1 MALHLIK
8 LCVGAE
14 SIEDLESWIGERLAA
29 KKARGE
35 TPEHA
40 HITRMAPKRAEELL
54 DGGSLYWVI
63 KGQIAAR
70 QTLADIRPFVDGEGI
85 SRCQLVLEPVVTPVL
100 PRPFR
105 PFQGW
110 RYLTAKDAPPDL
122 SISSGDVAQ
131 MPEAMRRELR
141 GLGLL

>member
-14 SIEDLESWIGERLAA
+14 SIADLRQWIDQRLAA
-29 KKARGE
+29 QKARGE
-35 TPEHA
+35 RQRPSHV
-40 HITRMAPKRAEELL
+40 TRMTPKRGAELT

-70 QTLADIRPFVDGEGI
+70 QSLEALENFRDGDGI
-85 SRCQLVLEPVVTPVL
+85 ERCRLWLGCVLVPVA
-100 PRPFR
+100 PRPMR

-110 RYLTAKDAPPDL
+110 RYLHEKDAPPDL
-122 SISSGDVAQ
+122 DASGSGLAA
-131 MPEAMRRELR
+131 MPELLRREL
-141 GLGLL
+141 GALGLL

>member
-8 LCVGAE
+8 LCVGAD
-14 SIEDLESWIGERLAA
+14 SIADLEHWIGERLAA
-29 KKARGE
+29 MASRGE
-35 TPEHA
+35 AQRPCHV
-40 HITRMAPKRAEELL
+40 TRMAPKRVAELL

-70 QTLADIRPFVDGEGI
+70 QTLEGLETFVDKEGI
-85 SRCQLVLEPVVTPVL
+85 GRCRLWLAANVVPVA
-100 PRPFR
+100 PRPMR

-110 RYLTAKDAPPDL
+110 RYLAQADAPPDL
-122 SISSGDVAQ
+122 AGGSSGIAQ
-131 MPEAMRRELR
+131 MPEQLRRTLS